1 MQYIT
6 CVTLSTQPGIY
17 KFSIIIS
24 FNYYLSHHFY
34 GTVSDLY
41 QPLVS
46 ITYHLCNV
54 WFLKNTLIMTI
65 KFKLAFRYMA
75 NPILYCKVKKLNILK
90 KEVTS
95 SLILLKN

>member
-17 KFSIIIS
+17 KFSVIIS

-34 GTVSDLY
+34 GTISDLH
-41 QPLVS
+41 QPLISV
-46 ITYHLCNV
+46 TYHLCNV
-54 WFLKNTLIMTI
+54 WFLKNTLFMTI

-75 NPILYCKVKKLNILK
+75 TNTIL
-90 KEVTS
+90 
-95 SLILLKN
+95 

>member
-17 KFSIIIS
+17 KFSVIIS

-34 GTVSDLY
+34 GTISDLY

-46 ITYHLCNV
+46 ITSFMQCLIFKKY
-54 WFLKNTLIMTI
+54 LIMTI

-75 NPILYCKVKKLNILK
+75 NPIQYCKVKK
-90 KEVTS
+90 
-95 SLILLKN
+95 

>member
-17 KFSIIIS
+17 KFSVIIS

-34 GTVSDLY
+34 GTISDLH
-41 QPLVS
+41 QPLIS
-46 ITYHLCNV
+46 ITYHLFNV

-75 NPILYCKVKKLNILK
+75 KPIQYCKVKIWNKMY
-90 KEVTS
+90 
-95 SLILLKN
+95 

>member
-1 MQYIT
+1 MQYRMS
-6 CVTLSTQPGIY
+6 VTLSTQPGIY
-17 KFSIIIS
+17 KFSVIIS

-54 WFLKNTLIMTI
+54 
-65 KFKLAFRYMA
+65 
-75 NPILYCKVKKLNILK
+75 
-90 KEVTS
+90 
-95 SLILLKN
+95 